1 MLNLVHTGIVDC
13 AALLIGVEVLNVSRS
28 LMFIGNNSTYVFNSY
43 EHSYN
48 TLSIMEVIK
57 S

>member
-13 AALLIGVEVLNVSRS
+13 VALLIGVEVLNVSRS
-28 LMFIGNNSTYVFNSY
+28 LMFIGNNSTYVYST
-43 EHSYN
+43 HK
-48 TLSIMEVIK
+48 SILMSIET